1 MIQVVVWL
9 DSVDTIS
16 YKYSFD
22 TLHYYL
28 SK

>member
-16 YKYSFD
+16 YKYSFNI
-22 TLHYYL
+22 LYYYL